1 VHIRLR
7 NAVEILTHLG
17 AGSIGQPL
25 SLGAYR
31 EDRSTD
37 AISTRRVE
45 APDGP
50 LKQACGQLF
59 AIRRGSRVIGAHQF
73 ENVNE
78 PLTGFIIDFDLV
90 E

>member
-1 VHIRLR
+1 M
-7 NAVEILTHLG
+7 EILAQLG

-31 EDRSTD
+31 EDRSAD
-37 AISTRRVE
+37 AISPRRVE
-45 APDGP
+45 APDGW
-50 LKQACGQLF
+50 LEQTCGQLF

-78 PLTGFIIDFDLV
+78 PLTGFIVDFDLV